1 MGIPSYFS
9 YIVKN
14 HSTIIKRLSN
24 LGKRPHNLYLDSNS
38 IIYDCLRRL
47 TPEYSKYTDGE
58 FETKLIDAMCVT
70 IDGYI
75 KTTNPSKTVFI
86 AFDGVAPFA
95 KMDQQKNRRY
105 KSALDAQIKRGL
117 NIPSPKVWDKTA
129 ITPGTKFMKK
139 WEQSSIVTIKQRH
152 KHSVSNT

>member
-14 HSTIIKRLSN
+14 HSSIIKRLSD
-24 LGKRPHNLYLDSNS
+24 LGRRPHNLYLDSNS

-47 TPEYSKYTDGE
+47 TPEYSTCTNGQ
-58 FETKLIDAMCVT
+58 FETKLIAAMCTT
-70 IDGYI
+70 IDNYI
-75 KTTNPSKTVFI
+75 KTTQPTKTVFI

-95 KMDQQKNRRY
+95 KMEQQKNRRY
-105 KSALDAQIKRGL
+105 KSALDAEIKRAL
-117 NIPSPKVWDKTA
+117 DIASPKVWDKTA

-139 WEQSSIVTIKQRH
+139 WAQGFINTITQEP
-152 KHSVSNT
+152 